1 MTNIAITGA
10 SGRMGKALIEAV
22 SLDESSNLSGALVR
36 SGSSLAGVD
45 AGEIAG
51 IGKLNVSTVSDL
63 SEVLGEAE
71 VLIDFT
77 TPASTLVNLE
87 NCVAA
92 NVAMV
97 IGTTGFTQ
105 EQLSELEAQAQ
116 KIPVVFAANF
126 STGITLAMQLLET
139 AARVMGADSDI
150 EITETHHR
158 NKVDAPSGTAL
169 ALGRVV
175 ADTLGRNLDDC
186 AIYGREGITGVRDRE
201 TIGFSTLRAG
211 DVVGDHT
218 VLFAAEGE
226 RLEIT
231 HKASSRMSF
240 ARGAVRAANWLVGK
254 PAGLYSMKDVL
265 AL

>member
-10 SGRMGKALIEAV
+10 TGRMGKALIEAV
-22 SLDESSNLSGALVR
+22 SLDESSNLSGTLVR

-51 IGKLNVSTVSDL
+51 IGKLNVRTVSDL
-63 SEVLGEAE
+63 SEVLGTAE

-87 NCVAA
+87 SCVAA

-175 ADTLGRNLDDC
+175 ADTLGRNLEDC

>member
-10 SGRMGKALIEAV
+10 SGRMGKALIQAV
-22 SLDESSNLSGALVR
+22 NLDEASSLSGALVR
-36 SGSSLAGVD
+36 AGSSFADVD

-51 IGKLNVSTVSDL
+51 IGKLNVKTGVDL
-63 SEVLGEAE
+63 REILHNTEVL
-71 VLIDFT
+71 VDFT
-77 TPASTLVNLE
+77 TPAATLDNLDA
-87 NCVAA
+87 CVKAG
-92 NVAMV
+92 VAMV
-97 IGTTGFTQ
+97 IGTTGFSSD
-105 EQLSELEAQAQ
+105 QLSVLEAQAQ

-126 STGITLAMQLLET
+126 STGITLAMRLLET

-150 EITETHHR
+150 EVIETHHR

-169 ALGRVV
+169 ALGRIV
-175 ADTLGRNLDDC
+175 ADTLGRNLDEC
-186 AIYGREGITGVRDRE
+186 AVYGREGLTGARNRE
-201 TIGFSTLRAG
+201 TIGFATVRAG

-240 ARGAVRAANWLVGK
+240 ARGAVRAANWLVDK
-254 PAGLYSMKDVL
+254 PAGLYSMTDVL
-265 AL
+265 DL

>member
-10 SGRMGKALIEAV
+10 SGRMGKVLIEAV
-22 SLDESSNLSGALVR
+22 NLDEVSRLSGALVR
-36 SGSSLAGVD
+36 AGSSFADMD
-45 AGEIAG
+45 AGEIAAV
-51 IGKLNVSTVSDL
+51 GKLNVKATSDL
-63 SEVLGEAE
+63 REVLPATD

-77 TPASTLVNLE
+77 TPAATLDNLDA
-87 NCVAA
+87 CVKAG
-92 NVAMV
+92 VAMV
-97 IGTTGFTQ
+97 IGTTGFSAD
-105 EQLSELEAQAQ
+105 QLSVLEARAQ
-116 KIPVVFAANF
+116 KIPVVFAANY
-126 STGITLAMQLLET
+126 STGITLAMRLLET

-150 EITETHHR
+150 EVIETHHR

-175 ADTLGRNLDDC
+175 ADTLGRDLEDC
-186 AIYGREGITGVRDRE
+186 ALYGREGITGVRNRE
-201 TIGFSTLRAG
+201 TIGFSTVRAG

-240 ARGAVRAANWLVGK
+240 ARGAVRAANWLANK
-254 PAGLYSMKDVL
+254 PAGLYSMTDVL
-265 AL
+265 DL

>member
-10 SGRMGKALIEAV
+10 SGRMGKVLIEAV
-22 SLDESSNLSGALVR
+22 NLDEASRLSGALVR
-36 SGSSLAGVD
+36 DGSSFAGRD

-51 IGKLNVSTVSDL
+51 IGKLNVKTISDVR
-63 SEVLGEAE
+63 EVLTSAD

-77 TPASTLVNLE
+77 SPAATLDNLDA
-87 NCVAA
+87 CVKAG
-92 NVAMV
+92 VAMV
-97 IGTTGFTQ
+97 IGTTGFSAD
-105 EQLSELEAQAQ
+105 QLSMLEAGAR
-116 KIPVVFAANF
+116 KIPVVFAANY
-126 STGITLAMQLLET
+126 STGITLAMRLLET

-150 EITETHHR
+150 EVIETHHR

-169 ALGRVV
+169 ALGRIV
-175 ADTLGRNLDDC
+175 ADTLGRDLEEC
-186 AIYGREGITGVRDRE
+186 AIYGREGITGVRNRE
-201 TIGFSTLRAG
+201 TIGFSTVRAG

-240 ARGAVRAANWLVGK
+240 ARGAVRAANWLVDR
-254 PAGLYSMKDVL
+254 PAGLYSMTDVL
-265 AL
+265 DL

>member
-22 SLDESSNLSGALVR
+22 SLDGNSNLSGAVVR
-36 SGSSLAGVD
+36 SGSSLSGLD
-45 AGEIAG
+45 AGDIAG
-51 IGKLNVSTVSDL
+51 IGKLNVITTSDL
-63 SEVLGEAE
+63 SGVLDETD

-77 TPASTLVNLE
+77 TPATTLANLE
-87 NCVAA
+87 LCVAS

-97 IGTTGFTQ
+97 VGTTGFTQ
-105 EQLSELEAQAQ
+105 EQLAELESQAE

-126 STGITLAMQLLET
+126 STGITLALQLLET

-186 AIYGREGITGVRDRE
+186 AVYGREGITGVRDRE
-201 TIGFSTLRAG
+201 TIGFSTVRAG

-218 VLFAAEGE
+218 VLFASEGE

-240 ARGAVRAANWLVGK
+240 ARGAVRAANWLTGK

-265 AL
+265 EL